1 VRNVRPELLNSV
13 RELAT
18 HRSRV
23 NGVACMAYSCAQRL
37 PCLIEINL
45 RDHVLAKGLIR
56 MLSAVHGKK
65 RDFVSIGAQ
74 QIHQVE

>member
-1 VRNVRPELLNSV
+1 
-13 RELAT
+13 
-18 HRSRV
+18 
-23 NGVACMAYSCAQRL
+23 MAYSCAQRL